1 MLLFFLLKDKK
12 NHCYQVIHHYIQKK
26 KNLQEQGVQDVVNRN
41 KTKFEPNG
49 DLIDQAFSQCNEN
62 SINNQDPHS
71 QTENGETP
79 GAEYPRHRN
88 KQNFCN
94 C

>member
-12 NHCYQVIHHYIQKK
+12 KPLLSCYPPLYPKK
-26 KNLQEQGVQDVVNRN
+26 KKLQEQGVQDVVNRN

-71 QTENGETP
+71 QTENGEKP

-88 KQNFCN
+88 KQNCN